1 MCGFVGFTGLREQRE
16 AILHRMAD
24 RIIHR
29 GPDME
34 GYHIS
39 GDDPRTAI
47 ALGFRRL
54 SIIDLAAGKQ
64 PMYNEDGTVVCVFN
78 GEIYNFMDLRTEL
91 QAKGHIF
98 KTHCD
103 TEVIIHGY
111 EEYGTALAARLRG
124 MFAFVVWDTK
134 TNEMYGARDIFGI
147 KPFYYTQTDAGEL
160 LFGSEIKSLLEHPGF
175 RREVNAEALRPYLTF
190 QYSAMNE
197 TFFKGTYKLP
207 PAHWFT
213 YRDGKM
219 QIERY
224 WDVDFRHPTT
234 LSYEAAADEI
244 DARVRESVAAHRISD
259 VKLGAFIPAISRQC
273 RFRLRPYLTFQY
285 SAMNE
290 TFFKG
295 TYKLPPA
302 HWFTYKDGK
311 MQIERYWDADFRHP
325 TTLSYEQCADQI
337 DARVRESVAA
347 HRISDVKLGAFLSG
361 GVDSSY
367 ITACLM
373 PDETFSVGF
382 ASPDGTH
389 KFDETTEAGELS
401 QKLGIKN
408 YREMLTKEQCLDAFA
423 DIQYHMD
430 EPQSNPS
437 SVPLYFLCQLA
448 RQHVTVV
455 LSGEGADEI
464 YAGYEWY
471 ADTPLMQKY
480 KHIPAPL
487 RHLASDASQHLPYFK
502 GHDFIIKGSGRPED
516 WFIGQAHVFE
526 EKDAYDI
533 LKPKYR
539 VGPTAREVAA
549 PIYDRVKDLSELE
562 KKQYLDLNLWLP
574 GDILL
579 KADKMSMAHSL
590 ELRVPYRFPVPIAK
604 WLEDPAFS
612 AKVRKSFMSDVA
624 AEYFDQDK
632 LVAML
637 ADPKHERR
645 KIWTAY
651 TFLTWHEQFFEKFD
665 A

>member
-1 MCGFVGFTGLREQRE
+1 MCGFVGFTGTDEQSE
-16 AILHRMAD
+16 LVLTAMMD

-29 GPDME
+29 GPDM
-34 GYHIS
+34 GGQHIV
-39 GDDPRTAI
+39 DNV

-54 SIIDLAAGKQ
+54 SILDLSEAGAQ
-64 PMYNEDGTVVCVFN
+64 PMSSDDGKVTIVFN
-78 GEIYNFMDLRTEL
+78 GEIYNFQELRAEL
-91 QAKGHIF
+91 EAAGYVF
-98 KTHCD
+98 HCNAD
-103 TEVIIHGY
+103 TEVLVHGY
-111 EEYGTALAARLRG
+111 EEWGEDLVNRLRG
-124 MFAFVVWDTK
+124 MYAFVIHDQNK
-134 TNEMYGARDIFGI
+134 NKLFGARDIFGI
-147 KPFYYTQTDAGEL
+147 KPFYYYQASDGSL
-160 LFGSEIKSLLEHPGF
+160 LFGSEIKSFLDHPKF
-175 RREVNAEALRPYLTF
+175 EKAVNHDALRPYLTLQF
-190 QYSAMNE
+190 PATEE
-197 TFFKGTYKLP
+197 TFFKGVFKLA
-207 PAHWFT
+207 PAHCFT
-213 YRDGKM
+213 YDLTTNTMDIK
-219 QIERY
+219 RY
-224 WDVDFRHPTT
+224 WSCDFTDDNSKAFEEYVDECDKVVH
-234 LSYEAAADEI
+234 
-244 DARVRESVAAHRISD
+244 ESVAAHRIAD
-259 VKLGAFIPAISRQC
+259 VKVGS
-273 RFRLRPYLTFQY
+273 
-285 SAMNE
+285 
-290 TFFKG
+290 
-295 TYKLPPA
+295 
-302 HWFTYKDGK
+302 
-311 MQIERYWDADFRHP
+311 
-325 TTLSYEQCADQI
+325 
-337 DARVRESVAA
+337 
-347 HRISDVKLGAFLSG
+347 FLSG

-367 ITACLM
+367 IAACLM
-373 PDETFSVGF
+373 PDTTYSVGF
-382 ASPDGTH
+382 DY
-389 KFDETTEAGELS
+389 KNFNETNYAAELS
-401 QKLGIKN
+401 DKLGIKN
-408 YREMLTKEQCLDAFA
+408 VRKMITADEFFDALP

-480 KHIPAPL
+480 KHVPAPL
-487 RHLASDASQHLPYFK
+487 RHLASDVSQQLPYFK

-590 ELRVPYRFPVPIAK
+590 ELRVPYLDREVLREAQAYPDSYKLRGDTKAVLRTAANKTLPDAWANRTKKGFPVPIAK
-604 WLEDPAFS
+604 WLEDPEFS
-612 AKVRKSFMSDVA
+612 AKVRKSFTSDVA

>member
-16 AILHRMAD
+16 AILHKMAD

-111 EEYGTALAARLRG
+111 EEYGTALAAKLRG

-160 LFGSEIKSLLEHPGF
+160 LFGSEIKSFLAHPGF
-175 RREVNAEALRPYLTF
+175 KKELNEEQLPLYLSY
-190 QYSAMNE
+190 QYSPGE
-197 TFFKGTYKLP
+197 DTFFKGVKKLM
-207 PAHWFT
+207 PAHWLEWKAGQLT
-213 YRDGKM
+213 V
-219 QIERY
+219 QRY
-224 WDVDFRHPTT
+224 WQPKFDPDDSRT
-234 LSYEAAADEI
+234 LEEWEDEI
-244 DARVRESVAAHRISD
+244 SAAMKESVQAHKIAD
-259 VKLGAFIPAISRQC
+259 VEVGS
-273 RFRLRPYLTFQY
+273 
-285 SAMNE
+285 
-290 TFFKG
+290 
-295 TYKLPPA
+295 
-302 HWFTYKDGK
+302 
-311 MQIERYWDADFRHP
+311 
-325 TTLSYEQCADQI
+325 
-337 DARVRESVAA
+337 
-347 HRISDVKLGAFLSG
+347 FLSS

-367 ITACLM
+367 MAALAHV
-373 PDETFSVGF
+373 DKTFTVGF
-382 ASPDGTH
+382 AN
-389 KFDETTEAGELS
+389 KQYDETDYAQEFSKHIGV
-401 QKLGIKN
+401 KN
-408 YREMLTKEQCLDAFA
+408 YAYRITPEEYWANLGK
-423 DIQYHMD
+423 IQYHMD

-480 KHIPAPL
+480 KHVPAPL
-487 RHLASDASQHLPYFK
+487 RHLASDVSQHLPYFK

-590 ELRVPYRFPVPIAK
+590 ELRVPYLDREVLREAECYPDSYKLRGDTKAVLRTAANKTLPDAWANRTKKGFPVPIAK
-604 WLEDPAFS
+604 WLEDPEFS
-612 AKVRKSFMSDVA
+612 AKVRNSFTSDVA

-637 ADPKHERR
+637 GDPKHERR

>member
-1 MCGFVGFTGLREQRE
+1 MCGFAGF
-16 AILHRMAD
+16 AITDTAPDPRRVIELMGD
-24 RIIHR
+24 RISHR
-29 GPDME
+29 GPDGA
-34 GYHIS
+34 GYHV
-39 GDDPRTAI
+39 DDRM
-47 ALGFRRL
+47 ALAHRRL
-54 SIIDLAAGKQ
+54 SIIDLEGGAQ
-64 PMYNEDGTVVCVFN
+64 PIYNEDRSLVIVFN
-78 GEIYNFMDLRTEL
+78 GEIYNYRELREELLAAGHEFSTES
-91 QAKGHIF
+91 
-98 KTHCD
+98 D
-103 TEVIIHGY
+103 TEVILHGF
-111 EEYGTALAARLRG
+111 EEHGSGILDRLRG
-124 MFAFVVWDTK
+124 MFAFVIWDAK
-134 TNEMYGARDIFGI
+134 AGRLFGARDIFGI
-147 KPFYYTQTDAGEL
+147 KPFYYYRADGEFM
-160 LFGSEIKSLLEHPGF
+160 FGSEIKSLLEHPGF

-234 LSYEAAADEI
+234 LSYEAAADE
-244 DARVRESVAAHRISD
+244 
-259 VKLGAFIPAISRQC
+259 
-273 RFRLRPYLTFQY
+273 
-285 SAMNE
+285 
-290 TFFKG
+290 
-295 TYKLPPA
+295 
-302 HWFTYKDGK
+302 
-311 MQIERYWDADFRHP
+311 
-325 TTLSYEQCADQI
+325 I

-480 KHIPAPL
+480 KRLPAGV
-487 RHLASDASQHLPYFK
+487 RHLASDVSQHLPYFK

-526 EKDAYDI
+526 
-533 LKPKYR
+533 
-539 VGPTAREVAA
+539 
-549 PIYDRVKDLSELE
+549 
-562 KKQYLDLNLWLP
+562 
-574 GDILL
+574 
-579 KADKMSMAHSL
+579 
-590 ELRVPYRFPVPIAK
+590 
-604 WLEDPAFS
+604 
-612 AKVRKSFMSDVA
+612 
-624 AEYFDQDK
+624 
-632 LVAML
+632 
-637 ADPKHERR
+637 
-645 KIWTAY
+645 
-651 TFLTWHEQFFEKFD
+651 
-665 A
+665 

>member
-1 MCGFVGFTGLREQRE
+1 MCGFVGFVGGTDNQSEVLTK
-16 AILHRMAD
+16 MMD
-24 RIIHR
+24 RIVHR
-29 GPDME
+29 GPDM
-34 GYHIS
+34 GGQFID
-39 GDDPRTAI
+39 GRV

-54 SIIDLAAGKQ
+54 SILDLTEAGAQ
-64 PMYNEDGTVVCVFN
+64 PMANEDGSVVIVFN
-78 GEIYNFMDLRTEL
+78 GEIYNFQELRSEL
-91 QAKGHIF
+91 EAKGYKF
-98 KTHCD
+98 HCGAD
-103 TEVIIHGY
+103 TESLLHGY
-111 EEYGTALAARLRG
+111 EEWGEAVLDRLRG
-124 MFAFVVWDTK
+124 MYAFVIWDK
-134 TNEMYGARDIFGI
+134 KKNKLFGARDIFGI
-147 KPFYYTQTDAGEL
+147 KPLYYYPMSDAGDGAPGV
-160 LFGSEIKSLLEHPGF
+160 LFGSEIKSFLDYPHF
-175 RREVNAEALRPYLTF
+175 HKAVNKKALRPYMTL
-190 QYSAMNE
+190 QYSATEE
-197 TFFKGTYKLP
+197 TFFEGVYKLP
-207 PAHWFT
+207 PAHYFT
-213 YRDGKM
+213 VDIPTGKM
-219 QIERY
+219 NIERY
-224 WDVDFRHPTT
+224 WDCDYSAVEKPFEEYVDE
-234 LSYEAAADEI
+234 LDE
-244 DARVRESVAAHRISD
+244 VVHESVEAHRIAD
-259 VKLGAFIPAISRQC
+259 VK
-273 RFRLRPYLTFQY
+273 
-285 SAMNE
+285 
-290 TFFKG
+290 
-295 TYKLPPA
+295 
-302 HWFTYKDGK
+302 
-311 MQIERYWDADFRHP
+311 
-325 TTLSYEQCADQI
+325 
-337 DARVRESVAA
+337 VA
-347 HRISDVKLGAFLSG
+347 SFLSG

-367 ITACLM
+367 IAACLM
-373 PDETFSVGF
+373 PDKTFSVGF
-382 ASPDGTH
+382 DY
-389 KFDETTEAGELS
+389 KNFNETNYAKELS
-401 QKLGIKN
+401 DKLGVENVRKMITAD
-408 YREMLTKEQCLDAFA
+408 EFFGALE

-590 ELRVPYRFPVPIAK
+590 ELRVPYLDREVLREAQTYPDSYKLRGDTKAVLRTAANKTLPDAWANRTKKGFPVPIAK

>member
-39 GDDPRTAI
+39 GNDPRSAI

-78 GEIYNFMDLRTEL
+78 GEIYNFMELRTEL

-98 KTHCD
+98 QTHCD
-103 TEVIIHGY
+103 TEVILHGY
-111 EEYGTALAARLRG
+111 EEYGTKLAGMLRG

-147 KPFYYTQTDAGEL
+147 KPFYYTQTEAGEL

-224 WDVDFRHPTT
+224 WD
-234 LSYEAAADEI
+234 
-244 DARVRESVAAHRISD
+244 
-259 VKLGAFIPAISRQC
+259 
-273 RFRLRPYLTFQY
+273 
-285 SAMNE
+285 
-290 TFFKG
+290 
-295 TYKLPPA
+295 
-302 HWFTYKDGK
+302 
-311 MQIERYWDADFRHP
+311 ADFRHP

-347 HRISDVKLGAFLSG
+347 HRISDVKVGSFLSG

-389 KFDETTEAGELS
+389 KFDETTSDVS
-401 QKLGIKN
+401 Q
-408 YREMLTKEQCLDAFA
+408 Q
-423 DIQYHMD
+423 
-430 EPQSNPS
+430 
-437 SVPLYFLCQLA
+437 
-448 RQHVTVV
+448 
-455 LSGEGADEI
+455 
-464 YAGYEWY
+464 
-471 ADTPLMQKY
+471 
-480 KHIPAPL
+480 
-487 RHLASDASQHLPYFK
+487 LPYFK

-526 EKDAYDI
+526 EKGAYDI
-533 LKPKYR
+533 LRPKYR

-590 ELRVPYRFPVPIAK
+590 ELRVPYLDREVLREAECYPDSYKLRGDTKAVLRTAANKTLPDAWANRTKKGFPVPIAK

-612 AKVRKSFMSDVA
+612 AKVRKSFTSDVA